1 MMITRRLVAV
11 VGTAVFAITAFGAG
25 AAQAG
30 PPGDVFNDNDQAWLC
45 FGDEGAPVP
54 PNHCL
59 NANSQGNTGVIIVL
73 EPDPRGPAEG
83 ISFDPKANDRPCPHD
98 DVEGDGTWWTPDP
111 DTTDV
116 GPWVCHH
123 KSPIPPGQTP

>member
-1 MMITRRLVAV
+1 MMITRRLVSAV
-11 VGTAVFAITAFGAG
+11 GAAVFAITAFGAG

-30 PPGDVFNDNDQAWLC
+30 PPADVFNGNDQAWFC
-45 FGDEGAPVP
+45 SGDTDDVGNPAPVP

-59 NANSQGNTGVIIVL
+59 NANSRGNTGVIIVL

-98 DVEGDGTWWTPDP
+98 DQEGDGTWWTPNP
-111 DTTDV
+111 ESTDE

-123 KSPIPPGQTP
+123 KPPTP